1 MTNASNGKKTIAKCV
16 QTTALTYLHSS
27 QIITTIMKILLGRC
41 FIIPKIPTKS
51 GFLSNYK
58 FLFVSF
64 FGGGGIFR
72 RPKQQT
78 NKENTARSRA
88 FLWFHTTPPGCCGV
102 VRGTVKR
109 WRDKSWCVVYVVS
122 VWRACREGPLPGA
135 FLVFFVETATEILF
149 GV

>member
-51 GFLSNYK
+51 GFVSNYK

-64 FGGGGIFR
+64 FGGGEFLDVR
-72 RPKQQT
+72 NNKQTKKIQH
-78 NKENTARSRA
+78 EVGLS
-88 FLWFHTTPPGCCGV
+88 CGST
-102 VRGTVKR
+102 RL
-109 WRDKSWCVVYVVS
+109 
-122 VWRACREGPLPGA
+122 LPA
-135 FLVFFVETATEILF
+135 AAE
-149 GV
+149 